1 VLAACQPGPILEPV
15 HLLLTG
21 ATGYIGLRLVP
32 DLLEAGH
39 RVTVLVRDRRRFPA
53 SEFSEAG
60 DRLQVLEGDFL
71 LPDSLPDLPSD
82 LDAAYYLL
90 HSMGGGGD
98 FVSRE
103 KTVAENFIKL
113 LGPTACRRIIYL
125 GGLIDDPDELSPHL
139 RSRFEVENI
148 LRSGDAELTTL
159 RASIIV
165 GSGSASFE
173 IVRDLTEKLPVMV
186 SPRWVDTR
194 CQPIAIRDVI
204 GYLTGLLD
212 VAETTGR
219 TFDIGGPDVL
229 RYRDLLAGYAEVRGL
244 KRWFLPVPF
253 LSPRLSSW
261 WLYLVTTTS
270 FPLARALVD
279 SLETETVCRDTAI
292 HDLLP
297 RDLLTY
303 REAVESALSRIA
315 QNRVPSSWIDS
326 LNSNTLNPRF
336 IDAIKVPEHGV
347 YRDRQHAP
355 LTAPRDDVIASVWSL
370 GGAKGWP
377 TMNWAWKLRGVIDRL
392 TGGIGLRR
400 GRRHPTELRPGDAL
414 DFWRVV
420 LADKESGRLILYAE
434 MKLPGEAWLEIEVTK
449 DALRQTATFR
459 PQGLLGRLYWFSV
472 LPAHWLLFPRM
483 ARALAAAA

>member
-1 VLAACQPGPILEPV
+1 MN
-15 HLLLTG
+15 LLLTG

-39 RVTVLVRDRRRFPA
+39 HVTVFVRDRRRFPA
-53 SEFSEAG
+53 SEFSTAG
-60 DRLQVLEGDFL
+60 DRLRVLEGDFL
-71 LPDSLPDLPSD
+71 RPGSLPDLPRN

-90 HSMGGGGD
+90 HSMGSGGD
-98 FVSRE
+98 FVSQE
-103 KTVAENFIKL
+103 KTVAENFVNAL
-113 LGPTACRRIIYL
+113 RPTDCRRIIYL
-125 GGLIDDPDELSPHL
+125 SGLIDDPDDLSPHL
-139 RSRFEVENI
+139 RSRLDVETI
-148 LRSGDAELTTL
+148 LSSGEAKLTTL

-186 SPRWVDTR
+186 EPRWVRTR

-204 GYLTGLLD
+204 GYLTDVLD
-212 VAETTGR
+212 VAETIGHTY
-219 TFDIGGPDVL
+219 DIGGPEVL
-229 RYRDLLAGYAEVRGL
+229 RYRDLLAGYADVRGL
-244 KRWFLPVPF
+244 KRYFFPVPF

-270 FPLARALVD
+270 FHLARALVD
-279 SLETETVCRDTAI
+279 SLETETICSETGIRK
-292 HDLLP
+292 LLP

-326 LNSNTLNPRF
+326 LNSGTLNPRF
-336 IDAIKVPEHGV
+336 IDAIKVPEHGI
-347 YRDRQHAP
+347 YRDKQKAP
-355 LTAPRDDVIASVWSL
+355 LTAPRDDVIHTVWSL

-377 TMNWAWKLRGVIDRL
+377 TMNWAWKLRGTIDRI

-420 LADKESGRLILYAE
+420 LADKASGRLILYAE
-434 MKLPGEAWLEIEVTK
+434 MKLPGEAWLQIEVK
-449 DALRQTATFR
+449 DDTLHQTATFR

-483 ARALAAAA
+483 ARALAGAKQGKGIRE

>member
-1 VLAACQPGPILEPV
+1 M

-39 RVTVLVRDRRRFPA
+39 RLTVLVRDRRRFPA
-53 SEFSEAG
+53 DDFSEAG

-71 LPDSLPDLPSD
+71 LPDSLPELPAD
-82 LDAAYYLL
+82 LDAAFYLL

-98 FVSRE
+98 FVARE
-103 KTVAENFIKL
+103 KSVAKNFIDAIA
-113 LGPTACRRIIYL
+113 PTFCKRVIYL
-125 GGLIDDPDELSPHL
+125 GGLIDDSSDLSPHL
-139 RSRFEVENI
+139 RSRFEVEDI
-148 LRSGDAELTTL
+148 LRSGKATLTTL

-173 IVRDLTEKLPVMV
+173 IVRDLSEKLPVMV
-186 SPRWVDTR
+186 SPRWVGTR

-204 GYLTGLLD
+204 GYLTGVLD
-212 VAETTGR
+212 VPETAGHTY
-219 TFDIGGPDVL
+219 DIGGPDVL

-244 KRWFLPVPF
+244 KRWFVPVPF
-253 LSPRLSSW
+253 LTPRLSSW

-270 FPLARALVD
+270 FPLARALVA
-279 SLETETVCRDTAI
+279 SLETETVCRNNEI
-292 HDLLP
+292 RNLLP
-297 RDLLTY
+297 RNLLTY

-326 LNSNTLNPRF
+326 LHSNTLNPRF
-336 IDAIKVPEHGV
+336 IDAVKVPEHGV
-347 YRDRQHAP
+347 YRDRQKTP
-355 LTAPRDDVIASVWSL
+355 LTAPREKVINAVWSL
-370 GGAKGWP
+370 GGANGWP
-377 TMNWAWKLRGVIDRL
+377 SMNWAWKFRGAIDRL

-400 GRRHPTELRPGDAL
+400 GRRHPTKLRPGDAL

-420 LADKESGRLILYAE
+420 LADKDSGRLMLYAE
-434 MKLPGEAWLEIEVTK
+434 MKLPGEAWLEITVGDGT
-449 DALRQTATFR
+449 LHQTATFR

-472 LPAHWLLFPRM
+472 LPAHWILFPRM
-483 ARALAAAA
+483 AKALAGAT